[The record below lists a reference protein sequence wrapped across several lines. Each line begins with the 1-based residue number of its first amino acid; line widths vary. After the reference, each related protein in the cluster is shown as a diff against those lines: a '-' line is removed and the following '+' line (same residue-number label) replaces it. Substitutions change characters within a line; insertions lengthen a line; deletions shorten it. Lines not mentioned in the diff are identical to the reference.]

1 MPAPRFTLDLPA
13 RGRRTAGVTLVAT
26 VEQELE
32 RRIRKGPLKAGDRL
46 PTEQVLIDDLGVSRT
61 VVREAVARLQARG
74 MVEVRHGAGVFV
86 AKADKSTSVNRV
98 VADLSQV
105 ATVLDVLE
113 IRRAVEVE
121 AAARAAARRTPSQEM
136 RIREA
141 FQAIGAAIKRG
152 EQATEADFA
161 FHRAIA
167 EATNN
172 RIFVEFLEG
181 LGQRSIPR
189 AQVPALRRPDAA
201 YLQKVQQEHAA
212 VLEAIAAGAADKARD
227 AMRRHLQESQKR
239 YRALLPK

>member
-1 MPAPRFTLDLPA
+1 MPATKPSSPA
-13 RGRRTAGVTLVAT
+13 LARTRRASGVTLVAT

-32 RRIRKGPLKAGDRL
+32 RRIRKGPLKPGDRL
-46 PTEQVLIDDLGVSRT
+46 PTEQGLIDDLGVSRT

-86 AKADKSTSVNRV
+86 AKADKTASMNRV

-113 IRRAVEVE
+113 IRLAVEVE
-121 AAARAAARRTPSQEM
+121 AAALAAMRRSPSQEM

-189 AQVPALRRPDAA
+189 AQLKVPRRPDAA
-201 YLQKVQQEHAA
+201 YLQKVQREHAA
-212 VLEAIAAGAADKARD
+212 VLEAIVAAAPDKARD
-227 AMRRHLQESQKR
+227 AMRRHLQESQRR
-239 YRALLPK
+239 YRAMLPG

>member
-1 MPAPRFTLDLPA
+1 MPAPRFTLEMPA
-13 RGRRTAGVTLVAT
+13 RGRRAAGVTLVAT
-26 VEQELE
+26 VERELE
-32 RRIRKGPLKAGDRL
+32 RRIRKGPLKPGDRL
-46 PTEQVLIDDLGVSRT
+46 PTEQGLIDDLGVSRT

-86 AKADKSTSVNRV
+86 AKPDKSTSVNRV

-113 IRRAVEVE
+113 IRLAVEVE
-121 AAARAAARRTPSQEM
+121 AAALAAARRTPSQEM

-172 RIFVEFLEG
+172 RIFVEFLQG

-189 AQVPALRRPDAA
+189 AQVRAARRPDAA

-212 VLEAIAAGAADKARD
+212 VLEAIAAGAPDKARD

>member
-1 MPAPRFTLDLPA
+1 MRN
-13 RGRRTAGVTLVAT
+13 RRAGGITLVAS

-46 PTEQVLIDDLGVSRT
+46 PTEQGLIGDLGVSRT

-86 AKADKSTSVNRV
+86 AEAGRRASLNKV

-105 ATVLDVLE
+105 STVLDVLE
-113 IRRAVEVE
+113 IRLAVEVE
-121 AAARAAARRTPSQEM
+121 AAALAAARRTPSQEA

-141 FQAIGAAIKRG
+141 FQAIAASIKRG

-161 FHRAIA
+161 FHRAVA

-189 AQVPALRRPDAA
+189 AQVSASRRPDTA

-212 VLEAIAAGAADKARD
+212 VVEAIASADADRARN